1 MHLCESDSTSSLEQQ
16 TRGFQLG
23 EGRPLA
29 GRRQGFAGV
38 MEDIGGSSLAGAA
51 GPSARLS
58 VKAILSEDYQ
68 RRASEG
74 LTCSS
79 GSRAGGLGD
88 EGT

>member
-1 MHLCESDSTSSLEQQ
+1 MRLCESDSTSSLEQQ

-58 VKAILSEDYQ
+58 VKAIVSEDYQ

-79 GSRAGGLGD
+79 GSPAGGVG
-88 EGT
+88 EEET